1 MCSSE
6 HRWFQNKVPV
16 PTNFDWPTAHAH
28 TRQFLNKRNAFHASL
43 RPFGHLVMVRMPGC
57 SRKCLKYTSKASQL
71 NKQNNHPTSIYILQ
85 SKSTGSISKLIRS
98 WKLSAS
104 APCTL
109 TGYGVGESHRL
120 HVESL
125 SELPGAA
132 NDHSLNSWK
141 ILRPHK
147 RESKRKGQ
155 KNGTSRSSTCSA
167 VACGNICGKMLFK
180 KSKNVNVS

>member
-155 KNGTSRSSTCSA
+155 KEWHQQ
-167 VACGNICGKMLFK
+167 VF
-180 KSKNVNVS
+180 NV